1 VVCSTL
7 AENAG
12 FMARLLDAK
21 PVRFKPSI
29 PNLVRGL
36 PCVYVWVGV
45 SADVWVCGCGSIA
58 IKFNLGFNFIAVGF
72 GGFYLTPL

>member
-1 VVCSTL
+1 
-7 AENAG
+7 
-12 FMARLLDAK
+12 
-21 PVRFKPSI
+21 
-29 PNLVRGL
+29 
-36 PCVYVWVGV
+36 VGV